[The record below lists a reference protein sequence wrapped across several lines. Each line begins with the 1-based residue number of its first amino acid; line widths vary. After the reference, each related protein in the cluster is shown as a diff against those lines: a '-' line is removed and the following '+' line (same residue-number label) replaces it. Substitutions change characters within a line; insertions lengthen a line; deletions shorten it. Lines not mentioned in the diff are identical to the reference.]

1 MKAFYLFLFVFIYIG
16 CTSRNQERVDLL
28 SKELMVTPILS
39 LSFDSLWNNIQN
51 FPPQCQV
58 EIVLQIS
65 GRDEKDIGG
74 MQKQEKLLLEIIP
87 FSSKK
92 EKKNILLRLL
102 QLYEKLNEQRVL
114 NTDVKGI
121 QVSEE
126 LKTNF
131 SLSREDEWEVKKIKA
146 ILLSR
151 SGLHE
156 QYLPIWFELLAEHRA
171 ANKTELVI
179 RDLFTIANQFSILG
193 DKERGISW
201 YKDAYQL
208 AIKNHFSDLASQ
220 CLAKLIYLFYESK
233 QYTEV
238 VNYSNRMGIDSVAL
252 FMPSVYSI
260 LALSY
265 TELQKPDSARLL
277 LTKMGQTLK
286 TGNGMFINCRIA
298 DTYIAENKEDSAII
312 FLNKVMEE
320 FHKQARRLQEKNIE
334 VFLPPYFLSTYS
346 SLGSLYLRNG
356 KFQQAGE
363 SFTLVEPLM
372 KSVVQNPPQLE
383 KQIDALTRYSSFC
396 RETKKYEKAVNLLV
410 LRDSIQQITNN
421 INKERNDKNIMDRLQ
436 INDLMHRIKMQ
447 EVELMDSHRLL
458 VAFGTCLI
466 LFISLIG
473 AVFYIYRQRKKQQAA
488 IMEQKKEAERRQVS
502 AIPELKALSPQE
514 KLFQAAQ
521 KKVKSGKLYLD
532 KEISL
537 DSLAKILE
545 TNRSYLSSSINTCS
559 GKNFNQWIN
568 DFRIDYL
575 LERIHSGQKLS
586 TLAEKA
592 GFVST
597 DSFYRNFKRKTNLT
611 PSEYLKQ
618 NPPPSK

>member
-1 MKAFYLFLFVFIYIG
+1 MKAFYLFFFIFIYIG
-16 CTSRNQERVDLL
+16 CTSRTQERVDPLD
-28 SKELMVTPILS
+28 KELMTTPILS
-39 LSFDSLWNNIQN
+39 LSFDSLWKEVRSL
-51 FPPQCQV
+51 PHHHQV
-58 EIVLQIS
+58 EMALQIS
-65 GRDEKDIGG
+65 NREEEISG
-74 MQKQEKLLLEIIP
+74 MQKQEYFLLEVLP
-87 FSSKK
+87 LASKK
-92 EKKNILLRLL
+92 EKKKILLCLL
-102 QLYEKLNEQRVL
+102 QLYGKLNEQRVL
-114 NTDVKGI
+114 DADVKGI
-121 QVSEE
+121 QISDELETNYSLPREE
-126 LKTNF
+126 
-131 SLSREDEWEVKKIKA
+131 EWIIKKIKA
-146 ILLSR
+146 TLLSR
-151 SGLHE
+151 KGLHD

-171 ANKTELVI
+171 ANKLELI
-179 RDLFTIANQFSILG
+179 IDDLLTIANQFSILG
-193 DKERGISW
+193 DKERAISW

-208 AIKNHFSDLASQ
+208 AIKNHFSELANQ
-220 CLAKLIYLFYESK
+220 CLARLIYLFYDSK
-233 QYTEV
+233 RYTEV
-238 VNYSNRMGIDSVAL
+238 VNYSNEISEAPIAL
-252 FMPSVYSI
+252 FKLSIYSI
-260 LALSY
+260 LSLSY
-265 TELQKPDSARLL
+265 IELQKPDSARFY
-277 LTKMGQTLK
+277 LTKMNI
-286 TGNGMFINCRIA
+286 GNKMLLNCRIA
-298 DTYIAENKEDSAII
+298 DTYIAESKEDSAAI
-312 FLNKVMEE
+312 FLQKAMGL
-320 FHKQARRLQEKNIE
+320 FQKQAKNLREKNIE
-334 VFLPPYFLSTYS
+334 VFLPPCFLPTYS
-346 SLGSLYLRNG
+346 SLGTLYQQNG
-356 KFQQAGE
+356 KISQAGE
-363 SFTLVEPLM
+363 SFALVEPLM
-372 KSVVQNPPQLE
+372 KNVTQDIPQLE

-396 RETKKYEKAVNLLV
+396 RETKQYEKAVNLLI

-436 INDLMHRIKMQ
+436 INDLMHRIKIQ

-466 LFISLIG
+466 LFISLVG
-473 AVFYIYRQRKKQQAA
+473 AVFYIYRQRKKQQVA
-488 IMEQKKEAERRQVS
+488 IFEQKKEAELRQAS

-532 KEISL
+532 KDISL

-618 NPPPSK
+618 NPPSPPTNNL

>member
-1 MKAFYLFLFVFIYIG
+1 
-16 CTSRNQERVDLL
+16 
-28 SKELMVTPILS
+28 
-39 LSFDSLWNNIQN
+39 
-51 FPPQCQV
+51 
-58 EIVLQIS
+58 
-65 GRDEKDIGG
+65 
-74 MQKQEKLLLEIIP
+74 
-87 FSSKK
+87 
-92 EKKNILLRLL
+92 
-102 QLYEKLNEQRVL
+102 
-114 NTDVKGI
+114 
-121 QVSEE
+121 
-126 LKTNF
+126 
-131 SLSREDEWEVKKIKA
+131 
-146 ILLSR
+146 
-151 SGLHE
+151 
-156 QYLPIWFELLAEHRA
+156 
-171 ANKTELVI
+171 
-179 RDLFTIANQFSILG
+179 
-193 DKERGISW
+193 
-201 YKDAYQL
+201 
-208 AIKNHFSDLASQ
+208 
-220 CLAKLIYLFYESK
+220 
-233 QYTEV
+233 
-238 VNYSNRMGIDSVAL
+238 
-252 FMPSVYSI
+252 
-260 LALSY
+260 
-265 TELQKPDSARLL
+265 
-277 LTKMGQTLK
+277 
-286 TGNGMFINCRIA
+286 
-298 DTYIAENKEDSAII
+298 
-312 FLNKVMEE
+312 
-320 FHKQARRLQEKNIE
+320 
-334 VFLPPYFLSTYS
+334 
-346 SLGSLYLRNG
+346 
-356 KFQQAGE
+356 
-363 SFTLVEPLM
+363 M

-396 RETKKYEKAVNLLV
+396 RETKQYEKAVNLLV